1 MYWRVQESE
10 YCQRKW
16 GITSVDLIFREK
28 GINRFANENM
38 FDRMDKPS
46 FVSLYLG
53 LNIPLSGYDIDEEM
67 EFRTSSGSS
76 AGVEGAYFLIRM

>member
-1 MYWRVQESE
+1 
-10 YCQRKW
+10 
-16 GITSVDLIFREK
+16 
-28 GINRFANENM
+28 M

-53 LNIPLSGYDIDEEM
+53 LNIPLSGYDINEEM

>member
-1 MYWRVQESE
+1 MGY
-10 YCQRKW
+10 YFA
-16 GITSVDLIFREK
+16 DLIFREK

-53 LNIPLSGYDIDEEM
+53 LNIPLSGYDINEEM
-67 EFRTSSGSS
+67 EFRP
-76 AGVEGAYFLIRM
+76 AGVEGAYFFNP

>member
-1 MYWRVQESE
+1 
-10 YCQRKW
+10 
-16 GITSVDLIFREK
+16 
-28 GINRFANENM
+28 
-38 FDRMDKPS
+38 MDKPS

-76 AGVEGAYFLIRM
+76 AGVEGAYFFKALIYDPTLVVRS